1 MKLFLSKSVYAL
13 DLAFL
18 KEKGYCYLLL
28 DLDNTLDYPS
38 TKIASL
44 KARKFFL
51 ESSSFDLKIAIVSN
65 NTHKRLTKY
74 LENVDVPFLSSA
86 HKPATKRLKKFLEKL
101 NWDQNKCLML
111 GDQVLTDYGC
121 AKKMAIDFVLLEPL
135 NRSADHFFTRINR
148 LLERP
153 KRAKIL
159 KGDYP
164 KLKTKEQDYE

>member
-74 LENVDVPFLSSA
+74 LEMSMFPFFLQLINPLRNV
-86 HKPATKRLKKFLEKL
+86 
-101 NWDQNKCLML
+101 
-111 GDQVLTDYGC
+111 
-121 AKKMAIDFVLLEPL
+121 
-135 NRSADHFFTRINR
+135 
-148 LLERP
+148 
-153 KRAKIL
+153 
-159 KGDYP
+159 
-164 KLKTKEQDYE
+164 